1 MLRGVAVARDR
12 THRHA
17 CVQAKVV
24 EALAKLPAAAKA
36 EAKAVE
42 AFHNLKV
49 LFKAAEVRT
58 AAKCGEV
65 VQTMH

>member
-1 MLRGVAVARDR
+1 MLRGVAVARDCANQ
-12 THRHA
+12 HV
-17 CVQAKVV
+17 CMQAKVV
-24 EALAKLPAAAKA
+24 EALSKLPAAAKA

-58 AAKCGEV
+58 VAR
-65 VQTMH
+65 

>member
-1 MLRGVAVARDR
+1 M
-12 THRHA
+12 
-17 CVQAKVV
+17 QAKVV

-58 AAKCGEV
+58 AARW
-65 VQTMH
+65 